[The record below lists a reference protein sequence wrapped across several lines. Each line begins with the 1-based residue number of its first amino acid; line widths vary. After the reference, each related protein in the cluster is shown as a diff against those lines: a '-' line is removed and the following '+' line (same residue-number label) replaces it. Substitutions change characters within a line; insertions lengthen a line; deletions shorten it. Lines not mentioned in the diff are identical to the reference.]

1 MRKIKEI
8 HLHHSWKPDYSNFK
22 TINGRPNYNYLFRWI
37 RDYHIN
43 NNKWQDIGYHYIV
56 FPDGHIMDGRT
67 LELPPAS
74 IPGRN
79 SNVIAIC
86 MIGNFDSNDIT
97 DEQLQSTKKLIK
109 QLMEQYKTKV
119 LYFHREWSTKTCPG
133 TKLNKDMFI

>member
-22 TINGRPNYNYLFRWI
+22 IINGRPNYNYLFRWI

-43 NNKWQDIGYHYIV
+43 NNKWKDIAYHFIV
-56 FPDGHIMDGRT
+56 FPDGFVKEGRNIN
-67 LELPPAS
+67 ELPAS

-79 SNVIAIC
+79 KNAVAIC
-86 MIGNFDSNDIT
+86 MIGNFDEDEIT
-97 DEQLQSTKKLIK
+97 PEQLQATKKLIE
-109 QLMEQYKTKV
+109 QLKKTYATDT